1 MEGWYLSYK
10 LPLITLFSKF
20 TKNLCLSF
28 TACSQMA
35 CSQMAS
41 QLSLSGLEFVPV
53 KLQGIKVKVMAETAW
68 NSFLPS
74 QHFPRNVGS

>member
-35 CSQMAS
+35 S
-41 QLSLSGLEFVPV
+41 QLSLTGLEFVPV